1 MARTRREEPVHQVLR
16 LVATSST
23 SWEDATRAGVAE
35 AAVSIG
41 DLRSARVTEL
51 DLIEIDGDLRYRIK
65 LEVSYRIDR
74 ARQAPDDPGRT
85 IQVHRILLVA
95 NQTLDSDAVSA
106 LVTARAADG
115 PCEIHVV
122 VPRSQELR
130 TDDSLSMTALHPM
143 GGYTPVMV
151 EDEEASEQATLE
163 RLRACERLLDRLGVA
178 HTAEIGPR
186 DPFVAVSS
194 ALERTSVDEIVVS
207 MLPAGASRW
216 LRLDLPSR
224 LRRYARLPVTTIE
237 PDAD

>member
-1 MARTRREEPVHQVLR
+1 MAPSRPEEPVHQVLR
-16 LVATSST
+16 LVATSTT

-35 AAVSIG
+35 AAGSID
-41 DLRSARVTEL
+41 DLRSAKVTEL
-51 DLIEIDGDLRYRIK
+51 DLTDVRGELRYRIK

-74 ARQAPDDPGRT
+74 SRPAPDDPERT
-85 IQVHRILLVA
+85 IHVRRILLVA
-95 NQTLDSDAVSA
+95 NETLDSDAVGD
-106 LVTARAADG
+106 LVSARASDG

-151 EDEEASEQATLE
+151 EDEQASQQATLE
-163 RLRACERLLDRLGVA
+163 RLRSCERLLDRLGVA
-178 HTAEIGPR
+178 HTAEIGAR
-186 DPFVAVSS
+186 DPYVAVSS
-194 ALERTSVDEIVVS
+194 ALERTSVDEIVIS

-224 LRRYARLPVTTIE
+224 LRRLVGLPVTTIQPE
-237 PDAD
+237 AD

>member
-1 MARTRREEPVHQVLR
+1 MARSRPEEPVHQVLR
-16 LVATSST
+16 LVATSSS

-35 AAVSIG
+35 AARSID

-51 DLIEIDGDLRYRIK
+51 DLTEVGGDVRFRIK

-95 NQTLDSDAVSA
+95 NQTLGTDAVGE
-106 LVTARAADG
+106 LVTARAADH

-163 RLRACERLLDRLGVA
+163 RLRSCQRLLDRLGIA
-178 HTAEIGPR
+178 HTSEIGSK

-194 ALERTSVDEIVVS
+194 ALERTSVDEIVIS

-224 LRRYARLPVTTIE
+224 LRRHTRLPVTTIE
-237 PDAD
+237 PEAD